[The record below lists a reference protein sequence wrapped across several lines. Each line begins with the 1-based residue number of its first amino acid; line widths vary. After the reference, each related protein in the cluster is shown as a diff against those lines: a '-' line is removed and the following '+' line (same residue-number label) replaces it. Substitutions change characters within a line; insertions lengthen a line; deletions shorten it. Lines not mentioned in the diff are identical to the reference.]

1 LPDEHILPGIIAE
14 LLAARDRAK
23 QTDNAPL
30 SQAIK
35 IIMNSFYGVLGTTS
49 CRFFSAEVAS
59 TITGTGQ
66 YILRETSAHIEQTS
80 GCPVIYGDTDSLF
93 VLLGAGQE
101 RVAVQRASDIADEVN
116 QWLRSQIQARF
127 GAESA
132 LLLQCE
138 RHFRYFFMP
147 TIRGSTQGSKKRY
160 CGALE
165 RDDGS
170 LQLVFKGLESART
183 DWTDL
188 AQQIQHELYMR
199 MFTQQPVEQ
208 YVAETVAAV
217 RRGQLDDM
225 LVYRKRV
232 RKPLSE
238 YTHNIPPHV
247 KAAQLLE
254 TPPQVVAYVIT
265 RNGPQPVEQRTAALD
280 YEHYITTQIR
290 PVFEQIAEWSGTSW
304 EEIMTGQ
311 QSLF

>member
-1 LPDEHILPGIIAE
+1 MPDEHILPGIIAE

-199 MFTQQPVEQ
+199 MFTQQPVE
-208 YVAETVAAV
+208 
-217 RRGQLDDM
+217 
-225 LVYRKRV
+225 
-232 RKPLSE
+232 
-238 YTHNIPPHV
+238 
-247 KAAQLLE
+247 
-254 TPPQVVAYVIT
+254 
-265 RNGPQPVEQRTAALD
+265 
-280 YEHYITTQIR
+280 
-290 PVFEQIAEWSGTSW
+290 
-304 EEIMTGQ
+304 
-311 QSLF
+311 